1 MREAGASRP
10 CPVHVTGL
18 QQPVDCARN
27 QASLPIMSPYA
38 HLVLAAGGSRGGSS
52 GSRGGG
58 YRGGGY
64 HNGTTG
70 GGGLSSGT
78 MLALLFGLLLV
89 VGVFAWIRHAGNSR
103 D

>member
-1 MREAGASRP
+1 MRVAGASRP
-10 CPVHVTGL
+10 CPVRVTDP
-18 QQPVDCARN
+18 QQPVNYRWD
-27 QASLPIMSPYA
+27 QAGLPIMSPYA

-58 YRGGGY
+58 YRGGG
-64 HNGTTG
+64 HHGGTTG

-78 MLALLFGLLLV
+78 MLALLFGLLFV
-89 VGVFAWIRHAGNSR
+89 VGVFAWIRHANNSR